1 MIPQQRSKAAASI
14 DRQQSLPRLAKVMNM
29 QRQQQMLEKKQQA
42 LRNQYVWP
50 TAIPTQLKEY
60 CLQDFS
66 NHMSMSV
73 LRQSTC
79 IICNIRAYADSM
91 KECALQDIPN
101 PDRLFYHADLTNI
114 ISKAQQ
120 QTIESEST
128 RCLTIHEYTSLFSI
142 DYSAYLSFF
151 TSSNAIFYK
160 KGYDTTKKTG
170 NICQQCYGALVKDKI
185 PMFSAANKMWIGDV
199 PPVLQQLT
207 IAEEKL

>member
-1 MIPQQRSKAAASI
+1 M
-14 DRQQSLPRLAKVMNM
+14 DRQQDMRKPTEIVNM

-42 LRNQYVWP
+42 LLNQYVWP
-50 TAIPTQLKEY
+50 TAIPTQLKDY

-79 IICNIRAYADSM
+79 IICNIRAYANTM

-101 PDRLFYHADLTNI
+101 SDKLFYHADLTNI
-114 ISKAQQ
+114 ISKTQ
-120 QTIESEST
+120 QTTESEDIKCLIT
-128 RCLTIHEYTSLFSI
+128 REYISLFFT
-142 DYSAYLSFF
+142 DHGAHLSFF

-160 KGYDTTKKTG
+160 KGYDTTTKTG

-185 PMFSAANKMWIGDV
+185 PIFSAANKMWIGDV
-199 PPVLQQLT
+199 PLVLQQLT